1 MGRGSSDNRFD
12 RLQQLTGLLKSGDTY
27 TSSALAKQLG
37 VSQRTLQR
45 DIESLRHQ
53 GLPVEADPGRGGGV
67 RLPAYW
73 GSGRLNLN
81 SSEILDLLLAVTVM
95 EKLSLPLFGQ
105 QLTAVRHKLHSAFP
119 DQQRTK
125 LRALRKRILV
135 GQAASAA
142 VLTSTRATPSSA
154 LQKAVQHAFFQQMEI
169 EILYQKTGGEPQ
181 QRRVQPHYLLLNWPV
196 WYLLVFDHL
205 RGAVRTFRLDR
216 ISRITPLETAFRV
229 LPISAFDEQIA
240 ALSNSL

>member
-1 MGRGSSDNRFD
+1 M
-12 RLQQLTGLLKSGDTY
+12 
-27 TSSALAKQLG
+27 
-37 VSQRTLQR
+37 
-45 DIESLRHQ
+45 
-53 GLPVEADPGRGGGV
+53 EADPGRGGGV

-142 VLTSTRATPSSA
+142 VLASTRTTPPSA

-169 EILYQKTGGEPQ
+169 EIVYQKADGEQ

-216 ISRITPLETAFRV
+216 ITKITPLETAFRV

-240 ALSNSL
+240 ALSKSL